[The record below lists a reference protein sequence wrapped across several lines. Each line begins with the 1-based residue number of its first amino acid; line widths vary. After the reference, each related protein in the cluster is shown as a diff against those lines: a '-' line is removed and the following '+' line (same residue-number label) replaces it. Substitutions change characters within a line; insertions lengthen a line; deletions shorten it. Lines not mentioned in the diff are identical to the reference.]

1 MITARNER
9 IEFNPQKDL
18 WGRTIEKKR
27 KLNQHT
33 VTGFIERRP

>member
-1 MITARNER
+1 MINARTER

-27 KLNQHT
+27 MPTQQT
-33 VTGFIERRP
+33 VTGLIERR